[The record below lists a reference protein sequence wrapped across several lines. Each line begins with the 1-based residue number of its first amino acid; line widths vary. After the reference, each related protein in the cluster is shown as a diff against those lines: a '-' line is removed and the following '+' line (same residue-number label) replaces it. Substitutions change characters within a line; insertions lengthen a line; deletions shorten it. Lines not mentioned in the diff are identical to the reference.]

1 MTNTSCYN
9 IEGITVCPPKDIEKY
24 QTYALIG
31 LAILAAVL
39 ILGAATLNNASII
52 GAELLDGSGYYLGF

>member
-9 IEGITVCPPKDIEKY
+9 IEGITVCSPKDTEKY
-24 QTYALIG
+24 QNYALIG

-39 ILGAATLNNASII
+39 ILGAVTLNNASVI
-52 GAELLDGSGYYLGF
+52 GTELLDSSGYYLGF